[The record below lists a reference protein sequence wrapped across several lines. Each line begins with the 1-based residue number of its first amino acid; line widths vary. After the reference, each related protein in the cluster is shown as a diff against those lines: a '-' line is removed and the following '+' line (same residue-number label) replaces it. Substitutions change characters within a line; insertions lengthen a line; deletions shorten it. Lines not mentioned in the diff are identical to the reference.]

1 MRVFIFTFNLIIVNI
16 EYMKIVILD
25 NVRSSLNVGSIF
37 RTSSGIGIDK
47 IYLCGITPTPFETAK
62 KFEGQNKKRKDF
74 IKTSLGSEDEISWE
88 YKENILEVI
97 KELKEKN
104 FEIVALEQNE
114 RSVDYKTLK
123 IQNENVAVVVGSET
137 DGVQKE
143 TLELCDQIT
152 DIPMLGLKE
161 SLNVTIA
168 YGILA
173 YKLFDK

>member
-1 MRVFIFTFNLIIVNI
+1 
-16 EYMKIVILD
+16 MKIVILD

-62 KFEGQNKKRKDF
+62 KFVGQNKKRKDF
-74 IKTSLGSEDEISWE
+74 IKTSLGSEDEMAWE
-88 YKENILEVI
+88 YKENILDLI
-97 KELKEKN
+97 KELKGLTPTPSQQEGAK
-104 FEIVALEQNE
+104 FTIIALEQDS
-114 RSVDYKTLK
+114 RSIDYKNLK
-123 IQNENVAVVVGSET
+123 IENENVAVIVGSET

-143 TLELCDQIT
+143 VLDLCDKIT
-152 DIPMLGLKE
+152 EIPMLGLKE

-173 YKLFDK
+173 YRIFDK

>member
-1 MRVFIFTFNLIIVNI
+1 
-16 EYMKIVILD
+16 MKIVILD

-74 IKTSLGSEDEISWE
+74 VKTSLGSEDEIAWE
-88 YKENILEVI
+88 YKENNLDLI
-97 KELKEKN
+97 KELKKQN
-104 FEIVALEQNE
+104 FEIIALEQDE
-114 RSVDYKTLK
+114 RSVDYKNLK
-123 IQNENVAVVVGSET
+123 IENENVAVIIGSET

-143 TLELCDQIT
+143 VLDLCDTIT
-152 DIPMLGLKE
+152 EIPMLGLKE

-168 YGILA
+168 YAILV
-173 YKLFDK
+173 YRLFDK

>member
-1 MRVFIFTFNLIIVNI
+1 
-16 EYMKIVILD
+16 MKIVILD

-74 IKTSLGSEDEISWE
+74 IKTSLGSEEEIAWE

-97 KELKEKN
+97 KELKSN
-104 FEIVALEQNE
+104 GFEIVALEQSE
-114 RSVDYKTLK
+114 RSVDYKNLK
-123 IQNENVAVVVGSET
+123 IENENVAVIVGSET

-143 TLELCDQIT
+143 TLDLCDQIT